1 MNEPYPEVVRV
12 DTDIQSIVMYII
24 QRCEDYGIIISN
36 ADGSIEVRSIDLVD
50 MVDVIVALFDV

>member
-1 MNEPYPEVVRV
+1 MTAINIESLNVLYSWYDNTMVLLYL
-12 DTDIQSIVMYII
+12 D
-24 QRCEDYGIIISN
+24 N